1 MKKRISDGCEER
13 YYRYIIP
20 DDTMSPFFVAG
31 DELIVDAFSQP
42 EPGQIAALVYAKS
55 LNGTGITQFESVVG
69 TLVSRDD
76 DMIRLSFLNKE
87 PSTMEIS
94 QKSVVRMFK
103 VVEMRRKEL

>member
-1 MKKRISDGCEER
+1 MKKRISRGCEER
-13 YYRYIIP
+13 YCRYIIP

-31 DELIVDAFSQP
+31 DELIVDAYSQP
-42 EPGQIAALVYAKS
+42 EPGQITALIYAKS
-55 LNGTGITQFESVVG
+55 LNRTGIAQFESVVG

-76 DMIRLSFLNKE
+76 DIIRLSFLNKE

-94 QKSVVRMFK
+94 PNSVERMFK